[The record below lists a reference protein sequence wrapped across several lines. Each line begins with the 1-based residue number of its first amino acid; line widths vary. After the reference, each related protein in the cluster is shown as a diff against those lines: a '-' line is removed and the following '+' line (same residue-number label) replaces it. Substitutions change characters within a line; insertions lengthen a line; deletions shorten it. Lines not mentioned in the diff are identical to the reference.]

1 MSQGSVVSAGNTGK
15 TEAASVPKPGV
26 IRERVRKYY
35 AFMSFVLLAFMFAG
49 FRMFY
54 LKGQAFPGR
63 PLVPP
68 IKWLLIVHGVSMT
81 LWVALLVVQ
90 SMLIVRRQP
99 LRHMKLGMIGA
110 GLAVLIFFSG
120 LLLSVK
126 SMQLFPPGMT
136 LWGMTARQ
144 FFVVP
149 TISMLLFGA
158 MVGAAIVYR
167 RRPEIHKPMML
178 FATVDALGAASG
190 RADFFNR
197 YYEGAFVQDI
207 FGPNLLILLV
217 GACFVIG
224 YRVIA
229 RGFDKWFVASYLIV
243 LAVNVG
249 MVRLGFTGAWESIAA
264 VFVG

>member
-1 MSQGSVVSAGNTGK
+1 MSQGSIASGQEGARGKSAT
-15 TEAASVPKPGV
+15 APKPGV
-26 IRERVRKYY
+26 IRERIRNYY
-35 AFMSFVLLAFMFAG
+35 AFASFVLLAFMFAG

-54 LKGQAFPGR
+54 LRGQAFPGR
-63 PLVPP
+63 PLIPP
-68 IKWLLIVHGVSMT
+68 IKWILIVHGVGMT
-81 LWVALLVVQ
+81 LWVFLLVVQ
-90 SMLIVRRQP
+90 SMLIVRRKP
-99 LRHMKLGMIGA
+99 LRHMKLGMLGA
-110 GLAVLIFFSG
+110 GLALIIFVSG
-120 LLLSVK
+120 MFLSVK

-149 TISMLLFGA
+149 TVSMMLFGG

-178 FATVDALGAASG
+178 FATVNALGAASG

-197 YYEGAFVQDI
+197 YYEGTFVQDI

-217 GACFVIG
+217 GAGLVVG

-229 RGFDKWFVASYLIV
+229 RTFDKWFVACYLLV
-243 LAVNVG
+243 LFVNVG
-249 MVRLGFTGAWESIAA
+249 MIQLGYTSAWEAFAA
-264 VFVG
+264 KFVG

>member
-1 MSQGSVVSAGNTGK
+1 MAQGSTQTAGEIRTGRVSD
-15 TEAASVPKPGV
+15 SPKPGV
-26 IRERVRKYY
+26 IRERVRKFY
-35 AFMSFVLLAFMFAG
+35 ALAAWVLLAFMFAG

-54 LKGQAFPGR
+54 VKGQAFPGR

-68 IKWLLIVHGVSMT
+68 IKWLLIVHGVAMT

-110 GLAVLIFFSG
+110 GLAVVIFVSG
-120 LLLSVK
+120 LFLSVK

-178 FATVDALGAASG
+178 FATVNALGAASG

-197 YYEGAFVQDI
+197 YYEGTFLQDI

-217 GACFVIG
+217 GASFVVG

-229 RGFDKWFVASYLIV
+229 RSFEKWFVASYLIV

-249 MVRLGFTGAWESIAA
+249 MIRMGFTSAWESLAA

>member
-1 MSQGSVVSAGNTGK
+1 MSQGSVVTSGRTDK
-15 TEAASVPKPGV
+15 TQTQAIPKPGV

-35 AFMSFVLLAFMFAG
+35 AFMAFVLLSFMFAG

-81 LWVALLVVQ
+81 AWVALLAYQ
-90 SMLIVRRQP
+90 SMLIVRRKP

-110 GLAVLIFFSG
+110 GLAVVIFVSG
-120 LLLSVK
+120 LFLSVK
-126 SMQLFPPGMT
+126 SMQFFPPGMT

-149 TISMLLFGA
+149 TVSMLLFGA
-158 MVGAAIVYR
+158 MVGVAIVYR

-197 YYEGAFVQDI
+197 YYEGTFVQHI
-207 FGPNLLILLV
+207 FGPNLLILIV
-217 GACFVIG
+217 GAFFVIG

-229 RGFDKWFVASYLIV
+229 RSFDKWFVASYLLV
-243 LAVNVG
+243 LVVNLG
-249 MVRLGFTGAWESIAA
+249 MIRLGFTGAWESLAA